1 LAKLVRVGKQIA
13 NALMIVTKYVKLTT
27 GRAASQEEIANTLK
41 CYFILNEIG
50 NQVRYQRK
58 KAASGEAVPPNNQ
71 KHPFWTMNLI
81 SNSLQNNLAKAGL
94 FSECIEE
101 GIQSTQDFIIK
112 TTGQEPSTEELADSL
127 VCSFILSE
135 IKNQINW
142 QRKNPE
148 KAAGSEP
155 TS

>member
-1 LAKLVRVGKQIA
+1 MAKLVRVGKQIA

-50 NQVRYQRK
+50 NQIRYQRK
-58 KAASGEAVPPNNQ
+58 KAASGEAVRSNNQ